1 MQEAVPSSAEDQT
14 PTLPPS
20 AFYITLQKHPPF
32 YITIQKH
39 PRTVPES
46 QKLTNW
52 AHFDLM
58 CYGGGGRKANYDLGW
73 GSGRGQNIAVWCAM
87 HIVQCAMHTAQ
98 CAMHTAQCACMQ
110 GGTPE

>member
-39 PRTVPES
+39 PLTVTES

-58 CYGGGGRKANYDLGW
+58 CYGGGGSKANSDLGW
-73 GSGRGQNIAVWCAM
+73 GSGRGKNIAVWCAM
-87 HIVQCAMHTAQ
+87 HTVKCTVQCTMHCAMH
-98 CAMHTAQCACMQ
+98 CAMYNAL
-110 GGTPE
+110 